1 MPTSSSK
8 PAMSLRFALLL
19 GIAVGSVV
27 LALPAHARKKIDP
40 HVLYAPTYAPAQ
52 QPVQVADGAIFH
64 ASYGYAPL
72 TSGARA
78 AMVGDILTIT
88 LVEKTQALKSNSAST
103 DRSGSA
109 EITPPPTGPLDF
121 VKPTDLS
128 VSGAGKFDG
137 KGAAAQSNQLNGEIS
152 VTVAEVLPNGNLLVK
167 GEKLLTLN
175 RGDEHI
181 RISGIVRPADISFDN
196 RVLSTRVADAHITY
210 SGNGEIARASTA
222 GWFSR
227 LFTRFSPF

>member
-8 PAMSLRFALLL
+8 AIPRQAGSPAGSEIAAAGRPDRPVRIALLC
-19 GIAVGSVV
+19 GVAVAGFA

-40 HVLYAPTYAPAQ
+40 HVQYAPTYAQQ

-64 ASYGYAPL
+64 AATGYAPL

-78 AMVGDILTIT
+78 SMVGDVLTIT
-88 LVEKTQALKSNSAST
+88 LVERTQALKSNSAST
-103 DRSGSA
+103 NRNGSA

-137 KGAAAQSNQLNGEIS
+137 KGAA
-152 VTVAEVLPNGNLLVK
+152 
-167 GEKLLTLN
+167 
-175 RGDEHI
+175 
-181 RISGIVRPADISFDN
+181 
-196 RVLSTRVADAHITY
+196 
-210 SGNGEIARASTA
+210 
-222 GWFSR
+222 
-227 LFTRFSPF
+227 